1 MELKPTLS
9 SVPFT
14 FPLKTRRIS
23 LSMSGTL
30 NTGDFTLA
38 AAIRRYFDVVLY
50 LLIFAGFGTLAST
63 GTLDLPTVL
72 LVSGALLFRGYA
84 LARQRRVML
93 SERSTNLLTIA
104 CFAFFIADEFAISRS
119 ILTSVVHLIL
129 FGMLVRLFSAQK
141 DRDHYLLAALS
152 FAMVLATA
160 VLTVDSSFLL
170 ALAGF
175 VLIAV
180 TAFILMEMM
189 HSSDRAPVQ
198 ARDPNVQQAYRK
210 LSFAIAGIAPV
221 LLLMIFV
228 GAGLIFF
235 LLPRISAGY
244 MSAYTGANDLTT
256 GFSDRVELG
265 RIGQIQQSK
274 TVMMRV
280 KIDGDTT
287 GGSPLKLRGVVL
299 NNFDGRSWVNTHIKV
314 PLKRGVDGQFE
325 LPLRD
330 SQAPSLRGPH
340 AHYRVTLEP
349 YLSEVFFLLATTQR
363 LQGNYR
369 TVAEDAA
376 GNVFD
381 VDVEHPIT
389 RYEADSQVRMSLPVR
404 ADGNSASPSGL
415 SEYLQLPSLDPRVK
429 ALAEQITD
437 KAATRAE
444 KAATVENYLRL
455 HYTYTL
461 QLPKTE
467 PHDAIANFLFERRQG
482 HCEYFASSMA
492 VMLRSLGIP
501 SRVVNGFSGG
511 EFNDISSEYVIRAS
525 DAHSWVEAYLPGE
538 GWIEFDPTPPA
549 STEMR
554 TSWSR
559 LMQYMDAVQSF
570 WREWVVNYDFAHQLR
585 LTQDTNRGSRA
596 IVGKAQSWGREQYQ
610 RILNW
615 ARRVEDGI
623 GDSTVKWGLRA
634 LALFV
639 LAVLGAAIPRVVQ
652 FVRRFRLAR
661 TPQKSPQLAASIW
674 YERMLRHAAGRG
686 WAKAPAQTPGEFA
699 TAIGDPQLRTRV
711 VIFTE
716 RYESARFGKSAADA
730 EQLPILYEEI
740 KSSPGKVS

>member
-1 MELKPTLS
+1 
-9 SVPFT
+9 
-14 FPLKTRRIS
+14 
-23 LSMSGTL
+23 
-30 NTGDFTLA
+30 
-38 AAIRRYFDVVLY
+38 
-50 LLIFAGFGTLAST
+50 
-63 GTLDLPTVL
+63 
-72 LVSGALLFRGYA
+72 
-84 LARQRRVML
+84 
-93 SERSTNLLTIA
+93 
-104 CFAFFIADEFAISRS
+104 
-119 ILTSVVHLIL
+119 
-129 FGMLVRLFSAQK
+129 
-141 DRDHYLLAALS
+141 
-152 FAMVLATA
+152 
-160 VLTVDSSFLL
+160 
-170 ALAGF
+170 
-175 VLIAV
+175 
-180 TAFILMEMM
+180 
-189 HSSDRAPVQ
+189 
-198 ARDPNVQQAYRK
+198 K

-554 TSWSR
+554 TSW
-559 LMQYMDAVQSF
+559 
-570 WREWVVNYDFAHQLR
+570 
-585 LTQDTNRGSRA
+585 
-596 IVGKAQSWGREQYQ
+596 
-610 RILNW
+610 
-615 ARRVEDGI
+615 
-623 GDSTVKWGLRA
+623 
-634 LALFV
+634 
-639 LAVLGAAIPRVVQ
+639 
-652 FVRRFRLAR
+652 
-661 TPQKSPQLAASIW
+661 
-674 YERMLRHAAGRG
+674 
-686 WAKAPAQTPGEFA
+686 
-699 TAIGDPQLRTRV
+699 
-711 VIFTE
+711 
-716 RYESARFGKSAADA
+716 
-730 EQLPILYEEI
+730 
-740 KSSPGKVS
+740 